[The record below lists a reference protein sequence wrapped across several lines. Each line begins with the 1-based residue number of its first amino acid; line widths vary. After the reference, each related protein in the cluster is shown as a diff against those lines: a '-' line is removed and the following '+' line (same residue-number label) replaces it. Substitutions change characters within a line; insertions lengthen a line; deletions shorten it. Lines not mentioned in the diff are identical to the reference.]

1 MLFESAPQQACYEK
15 IRPWMQELFGDK
27 VQIREDLP
35 IFIIPRGS
43 AYAAV
48 EVLPW
53 TEDDAIVCTWSY
65 VVKGAELKPELL
77 QYLLRKNTEIPFGA
91 FGIDEDGD
99 ILLEHAIVGSTCDR
113 KELETSAKSI
123 MEMADRYDDE
133 ISALAGGQRA
143 ADRLGV
149 QA

>member
-1 MLFESAPQQACYEK
+1 MLFDSAPQRTCYEK

-27 VQIREDLP
+27 LEIRDDLP

-77 QYLLRKNTEIPFGA
+77 QYLLRQNTEIPFGA

-99 ILLEHAIVGSTCDR
+99 IRLEHAIVGSTCDP

-123 MEMADRYDDE
+123 MEMADHYDDE

-143 ADRLGV
+143 SDRLGV
-149 QA
+149 QS